1 MAVELDAGGWLVLVV
16 RAPRGADRRL
26 RGLMTCLRESG
37 ARQLSRGAWLAPR
50 REGLKERLDDFAARA
65 ASAEGLV
72 IIADS
77 RRVEAPPR

>member
-1 MAVELDAGGWLVLVV
+1 MAAEHDAGGWLVLVV

-26 RGLMTCLRESG
+26 RGLMACLRESG

-50 REGLKERLDDFAARA
+50 DAGLKQRLDDFAARA
-65 ASAEGLV
+65 LSSEGLV

-77 RRVEAPPR
+77 QRVEAPPA